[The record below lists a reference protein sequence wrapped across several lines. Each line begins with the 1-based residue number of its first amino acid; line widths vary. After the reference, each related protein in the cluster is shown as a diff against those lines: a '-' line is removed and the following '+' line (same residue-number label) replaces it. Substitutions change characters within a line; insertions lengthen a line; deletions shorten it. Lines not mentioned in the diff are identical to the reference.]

1 MTLIKAPIDVNNKV
15 HQFRVI
21 KITTFYSTAGI
32 FIHFNHLSKQT
43 NYETLLSVTSPSK
56 EKNFRCFQYFLSEE
70 VKLHIQRGF
79 IRIISKSL
87 FCRS

>member
-43 NYETLLSVTSPSK
+43 NSIQSLWNSS
-56 EKNFRCFQYFLSEE
+56 FRYLPF
-70 VKLHIQRGF
+70 
-79 IRIISKSL
+79 
-87 FCRS
+87 